1 LQHPDSPT
9 PRRERV
15 APGVY
20 VRDGVYIAG
29 FNDPNTKRWTMP
41 TLKATNVR
49 DAKRERAALIAA
61 LHEGRAASRSILNF
75 NDCLDAYLEALAGGD
90 ARERTVHHNRWVAER
105 YLRPTLGT
113 KPVQQITTADV
124 RRVLRSLRH
133 LSGWT
138 QTKVCQVMREG
149 FAAAIRE
156 DALVRSPIDKLDPR
170 ELPKPRST
178 KKPRRLDEAELER
191 LLAAAKTKTPGYYVL
206 FVLLAYTGLRI
217 REALALTWA
226 DVDLD
231 EGVLRVERQL
241 ADDDRRQLEVKTVNA
256 ERELPLY
263 PRLRRALAEH
273 KLATPWNADDDP
285 ICAAA
290 RRKPKGYRNVLRA
303 FAEAVA
309 EAKIEVAPDE
319 RLSPHALRHTYT
331 SHLIVGLEL
340 DAATASK
347 LAGHANPQ
355 VTMRVYADDFRRAS
369 ERNAAVLAR
378 AAERGFGT

>member
-1 LQHPDSPT
+1 MTAASIPS
-9 PRRERV
+9 RRERV
-15 APGVY
+15 APGIY
-20 VRDGVYIAG
+20 VREGIYIAG

-49 DAKRERAALIAA
+49 DAKSERAALIAA
-61 LHEGRAASRSILNF
+61 LREGRAASRSVLSF
-75 NDCLDAYLEALAGGD
+75 DDCLDAYLEALAGGS
-90 ARERTVHHNRWVAER
+90 ARERTVEHNRWVAER
-105 YLRPTLGT
+105 YLRTPLGA

-124 RRVLRSLRH
+124 RRVLRSVRH

-138 QTKVCQVMREG
+138 GVKVVQVMREG

-156 DALVRSPIDKLDPR
+156 EALIRSPLEKLDPR

-178 KKPRRLDEAELER
+178 KKPRRLDKAELDR
-191 LLAAAKTKTPGYYVL
+191 LLDAAKIKTPGYHVL

-231 EGVLRVERQL
+231 AGVLRVERQL
-241 ADDDRRQLEVKTVNA
+241 ADDDRTTIEVKTANA

-273 KLATPWNADDDP
+273 KLASPWTASDDP
-285 ICAAA
+285 ICAAG

-309 EAKIEVAPDE
+309 EAKIEVATDE

-355 VTMRVYADDFRRAS
+355 VTMRVYADDFRKAS
-369 ERNAAVLAR
+369 DRNEAVLAR
-378 AAERGFGT
+378 ATERGFGT